1 MIWRGSR
8 PWVTREGV
16 ELVEEGDPHRE
27 VGVGE
32 QLDRLG
38 LGAVGEQHRHVRL
51 LGALDEQV
59 GEGAAPLAA
68 VADDDPGRV
77 QAVPERPALAQE
89 LGAEDQVVGA
99 EPLRPAP
106 RVKPTGTVDFTTITA
121 LGLAAATSAA
131 TFSTVEV
138 LK

>member
-8 PWVTREGV
+8 PWVSGEGV
-16 ELVEEGDPHRE
+16 ELVEEGHPHGE

-51 LGALDEQV
+51 RATPRRSRS
-59 GEGAAPLAA
+59 AKARPRSPA

-77 QAVPERPALAQE
+77 QAVPEGPPLAQE
-89 LGAEDQVVGA
+89 LRAEDQVVGA
-99 EPLRPAP
+99 EPLAP
-106 RVKPTGTVDFTTITA
+106 GRG
-121 LGLAAATSAA
+121 
-131 TFSTVEV
+131 
-138 LK
+138 